1 MQNQISS
8 QCQKHVAQVRD
19 GYTLIEILI
28 VVSILAA
35 VSALA
40 VPALRGPLERT
51 RLRSAARAVQSAIGK
66 TRNAAIRTG
75 RIHTIAYEPGTGR
88 YRVDRAPEPTMPEF
102 ENAGA
107 MSAIPDSVDE
117 LLNPTEAESQT
128 AIESNLPTNV
138 YFATMTLDPNQS
150 ELLDPLSEAAL
161 PYEQEAATSD
171 LLVETGE
178 QSQWS
183 PPITFYPNGRTED
196 FTIRV
201 ATQSA
206 FIDVSIRGLTG
217 TASFSRPRRWSVSNE
232 NDVDESG
239 AVDSTDRTG
248 PSTTMGRP

>member
-8 QCQKHVAQVRD
+8 KCQKRVDSPRV

-66 TRNAAIRTG
+66 ARNAAIRTG
-75 RIHTIAYEPGTGR
+75 RIHTLAYEPGSGR
-88 YRVDRAPEPTMPEF
+88 YQVNRAPEPSMPEF

-107 MSAIPDSVDE
+107 TSAIPDSADE
-117 LLNPTEAESQT
+117 LLNPTAAESQT
-128 AIESNLPTNV
+128 AIQSNLPPNV
-138 YFATMTLDPNQS
+138 YFATIGVDPNQS
-150 ELLDPLSEAAL
+150 ELLDPLSDLSIAD
-161 PYEQEAATSD
+161 EQQTEISD
-171 LLVETGE
+171 LLVENGE
-178 QSQWS
+178 QTQWS
-183 PPITFYPNGRTED
+183 APITFYPNGRTED

-206 FIDVSIRGLTG
+206 YIDVSIRGLTG
-217 TASFSRPRRWSVSNE
+217 TASFSRPRRWPTIDE
-232 NDVDESG
+232 NAGDES
-239 AVDSTDRTG
+239 VDSADQTNPLTK
-248 PSTTMGRP
+248 GRP